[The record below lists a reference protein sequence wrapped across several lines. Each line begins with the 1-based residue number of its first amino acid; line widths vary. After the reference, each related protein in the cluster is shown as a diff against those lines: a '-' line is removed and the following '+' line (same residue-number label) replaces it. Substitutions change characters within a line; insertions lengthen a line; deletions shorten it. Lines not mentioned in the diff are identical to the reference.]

1 MSSMERRS
9 TLPELLLPPVCV
21 CVSCVFV
28 CVSFLDLAPFL
39 EQPADILLLHP
50 PQVVALDQM
59 ARPSGIRRRKT
70 SLYHSLECIN
80 QAQVSSMHRHGFRD
94 SHTVTFTRGGDSKI
108 SVVVALERLEI
119 GVQRYSKPAR

>member
-1 MSSMERRS
+1 MERRS

-39 EQPADILLLHP
+39 EQPADILVLHP

-59 ARPSGIRRRKT
+59 ARGPLVFDAAKPRYT
-70 SLYHSLECIN
+70 
-80 QAQVSSMHRHGFRD
+80 
-94 SHTVTFTRGGDSKI
+94 T
-108 SVVVALERLEI
+108 AL
-119 GVQRYSKPAR
+119 SA